1 LVQGF
6 TPTARS
12 RCCEH
17 RLKGEQQGLFNIC
30 SGVMLALRNKAHHS
44 LINTLAQT
52 DALKFCTF
60 INSELILVAA
70 RGTLK
75 LGV

>member
-1 LVQGF
+1 VN
-6 TPTARS
+6 S
-12 RCCEH
+12 
-17 RLKGEQQGLFNIC
+17 GLFNIC

-44 LINTLAQT
+44 LINTLAQI

-70 RGTLK
+70 TGH
-75 LGV
+75 